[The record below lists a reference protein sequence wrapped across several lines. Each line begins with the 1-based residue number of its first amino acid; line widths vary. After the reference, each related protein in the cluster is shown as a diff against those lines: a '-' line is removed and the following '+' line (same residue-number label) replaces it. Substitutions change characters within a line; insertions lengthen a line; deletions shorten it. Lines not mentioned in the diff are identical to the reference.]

1 MDKAGEQLLLERI
14 RADDTDAFKTM
25 HEQYYLPLYELAL
38 KKLGDEDETYDLLQD
53 MFLELWEK
61 RASFFISN
69 PLYNYLKN
77 RLWFKLSGHFRKK
90 GFHEKHMTAFGTFL
104 DQDSATDQVDE
115 QDFMEI
121 ELQYDLL
128 MSYVDVAVG
137 RMPNRMREVFTLS
150 RTGEHSITQIAEKLG
165 LSPKTVSNHL
175 HMAMDRIR
183 RALSDQGIS
192 AMEILILV
200 WLTKN

>member
-1 MDKAGEQLLLERI
+1 MDSSREQLLLERI
-14 RADDTDAFKTM
+14 RSDDTSAFKTL
-25 HEQYYLPLYELAL
+25 HEQYYLPLYELAC
-38 KKLGDEDETYDLLQD
+38 KKLGDEDDAYDLLQE

-61 RASFFISN
+61 RATFFISN

-90 GFHEKHMTAFGTFL
+90 GFHEKHMTAFAAFL
-104 DQDSATDQVDE
+104 DQESVTDPNDE
-115 QDFMEI
+115 QKVREI

-128 MSYVDVAVG
+128 MAHLEMAVAQ
-137 RMPNRMREVFTLS
+137 MPARMREVFTLS
-150 RTGEHSITQIAEKLG
+150 RNGELSITEIAEKLG

-183 RALSDQGIS
+183 RTLSEQGIS
-192 AMEILILV
+192 ALEILILM